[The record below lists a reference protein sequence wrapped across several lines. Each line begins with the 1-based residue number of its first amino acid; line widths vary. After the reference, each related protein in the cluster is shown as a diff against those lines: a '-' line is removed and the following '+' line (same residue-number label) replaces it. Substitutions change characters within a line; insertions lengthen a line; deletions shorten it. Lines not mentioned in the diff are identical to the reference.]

1 MVLLDACTF
10 VVDVKRGR
18 YALGD
23 DSRSEPTRCAF
34 CDTAFKDQLDLIR
47 PADIK
52 VLADYLLEEEAACNG
67 TVKHLREREL
77 RLQNGDGVL
86 VACGGVSIGVR
97 VRQVSL
103 PFMRQVA
110 DLFGGQRIGDFLHPF
125 WVFTG

>member
-1 MVLLDACTF
+1 MVLLDACAF
-10 VVDVKRGR
+10 IVDMKRWC
-18 YALGD
+18 YSLGD
-23 DSRSEPTRCAF
+23 NARSEPTRCAL

-52 VLADYLLEEEAACNG
+52 VLADYLLEEETASNG
-67 TVKHLREREL
+67 TVEHLREREL

-103 PFMRQVA
+103 PFVRQVA
-110 DLFGGQRIGDFLHPF
+110 DLFGGQRISDFLHP
-125 WVFTG
+125 